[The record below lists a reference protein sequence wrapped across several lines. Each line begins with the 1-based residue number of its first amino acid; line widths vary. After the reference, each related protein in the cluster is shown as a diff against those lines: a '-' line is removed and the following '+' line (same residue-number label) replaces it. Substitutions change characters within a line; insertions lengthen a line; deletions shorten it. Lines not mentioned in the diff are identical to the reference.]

1 MKSLSTLHRA
11 VAALSIGCFA
21 LLGGAGSPADA
32 RSPYYEDSPDD
43 DVPLNRST
51 GTPLIAVVGLH
62 EQRVSIYDA
71 KGRML
76 QSPVSSG
83 QNGLETP
90 SGIFSVVQK
99 EED

>member
-1 MKSLSTLHRA
+1 MKSLSTLHCA
-11 VAALSIGCFA
+11 VAALSIGCFG
-21 LLGGAGSPADA
+21 LLGGASVPADA
-32 RSPYYEDSPDD
+32 RSPYYEDRLDD
-43 DVPLNRST
+43 DVPVSR
-51 GTPLIAVVGLH
+51 GTPLLAVVGLH